1 MDEYIEGVV
10 VDVCTRTILCVS
22 NLGNE
27 KVAECDTY
35 KEFLGMLEFIKATLN
50 EKEIIYADLALT
62 EYGNA

>member
-27 KVAECDTY
+27 KVAECDNY
-35 KEFLGMLEFIKATLN
+35 KEFLGMLEFVKATLS
-50 EKEIIYADLALT
+50 EEEIIYADLALT
-62 EYGNA
+62 ES

>member
-27 KVAECDTY
+27 KVAECDNY
-35 KEFLGMLEFIKATLN
+35 KEFLGMLEFVKDTLTDD
-50 EKEIIYADLALT
+50 KIIYAEVALT
-62 EYGNA
+62 K